1 MVKEIIY
8 LLMVDYHYWDNK
20 VITDIINGYKS
31 LEKAK
36 EDLEFWRRSTKKE
49 SGINVQYWIKDI
61 LIK

>member
-1 MVKEIIY
+1 MTKEVIY

-36 EDLEFWRRSTKKE
+36 EDLELWERNTKRE
-49 SGINVQYWIKDI
+49 SGIDIRYWIKDI
-61 LIK
+61 SIK